1 MSAPDAASD
10 AVRRELITAFESRKW
25 EFTKRALR
33 EGLDAFRSHS
43 ENPSDEEM
51 VDYILDLLEA
61 GCPLHRVE
69 LHDPP
74 YGEAHEMKNAD
85 GRGLYIKLKLDWPYV
100 IVMSFHY

>member
-1 MSAPDAASD
+1 MSTDDPSASVRQEIIAA
-10 AVRRELITAFESRKW
+10 IESRKW

-33 EGLDAFRSHS
+33 EGMEAFRNHS

-51 VDYILDLLEA
+51 VDYILDLLES
-61 GCPLHRVE
+61 GFPLCPVE
-69 LHDPP
+69 LYDPP
-74 YGEAHEMKNAD
+74 YGEAHELRNVD

>member
-1 MSAPDAASD
+1 MSTNDPSAS
-10 AVRRELITAFESRKW
+10 VRQDIIVAFESRKW

-33 EGLDAFRSHS
+33 EGLEAFRQHS
-43 ENPSDEEM
+43 ENPTEEEM
-51 VDYILDLLEA
+51 VDYIRDLLEA
-61 GCPLHRVE
+61 NFPLYCVE

-74 YGEAHEMKNAD
+74 YGEAHELRNVD